1 MNPLPDPSPPPRPR
15 ISWFARLAG
24 LAWIILCFE
33 LGVFLLVYP
42 WMEGWERNEIAN
54 WRPGARELWAN
65 PFVRGAVSGLGVVN
79 IGISLRNLYSYLRQ
93 LLFD

>member
-1 MNPLPDPSPPPRPR
+1 MD
-15 ISWFARLAG
+15 
-24 LAWIILCFE
+24 
-33 LGVFLLVYP
+33 
-42 WMEGWERNEIAN
+42 GWERNEIAN
-54 WRPGARELWAN
+54 WRPGARELWNN